1 MSFDGAKVRR
11 FLNIY
16 KHFYQLCAQT
26 VLFLTQINNI
36 SIFIIIFAPTYIIIY
51 YMEQKNRF
59 ITANY
64 QLYTVAD
71 GKKELEEQTSEEH
84 PFQFITG
91 FGVSLDAFEQQLIQ
105 KESGTTFDF
114 TLEPADAF
122 GAYDPE
128 GVHKLGRETFMIN
141 GHFDHDNIYEG
152 AIITL
157 MDNEDHRFMAKVL
170 KIEEDGVTLD
180 TNHPLAGKTL
190 IFTGTVIENREAT
203 EDEIQHLIKHLTGGC
218 SGCGHHHGDGCEGC
232 CDGCEHDHHHEE
244 GCGCGCGHCH

>member
-1 MSFDGAKVRR
+1 
-11 FLNIY
+11 
-16 KHFYQLCAQT
+16 
-26 VLFLTQINNI
+26 
-36 SIFIIIFAPTYIIIY
+36 
-51 YMEQKNRF
+51 MEQKNRF

-64 QLYTVAD
+64 QLYTVVD

-91 FGVSLDAFEQQLIQ
+91 FGVSLDAFEQQLIN
-105 KESGTTFDF
+105 KESGSTFDF

-170 KIEEDGVTLD
+170 KTPATLFVIPAII
-180 TNHPLAGKTL
+180 PL
-190 IFTGTVIENREAT
+190 VP
-203 EDEIQHLIKHLTGGC
+203 GGSLFYTMSC
-218 SGCGHHHGDGCEGC
+218 AVHGDLENARLYGTRTGECALAIAAGISIVLAFRELRTRRQ
-232 CDGCEHDHHHEE
+232 
-244 GCGCGCGHCH
+244 